1 MDGFGL
7 VFGKKEFIMK
17 NSDDIYEFLLNKI
30 EGYMNDFE
38 VLATDKFKNKQ
49 VRQPKIS
56 NIGIRVDNGLLEL
69 DISKINIDIS
79 EIKDILKD
87 YRIKKKYHKLKN
99 GEFLD
104 LANNEDLN
112 LLDEMA
118 TTLDI
123 DYSKISKGLVNL
135 PISRSFYLEK
145 LIGSNKDIS
154 ISKNENFSE
163 MIDNIGNT
171 EISKDIEIDKDFE
184 IKLRDYQKVG
194 YKWLKTLEM
203 YKFGGIL
210 ADDIVMELI

>member
-1 MDGFGL
+1 
-7 VFGKKEFIMK
+7 
-17 NSDDIYEFLLNKI
+17 
-30 EGYMNDFE
+30 
-38 VLATDKFKNKQ
+38 
-49 VRQPKIS
+49 
-56 NIGIRVDNGLLEL
+56 
-69 DISKINIDIS
+69 
-79 EIKDILKD
+79 
-87 YRIKKKYHKLKN
+87 
-99 GEFLD
+99 
-104 LANNEDLN
+104 
-112 LLDEMA
+112 MA